1 MLQTRHFAV
10 STLPRIPSNKTT
22 APSCSLVAASCS
34 PRLQLKPPRE
44 RCSYL
49 ASMDHLPQITE
60 PVITIPETPYLN
72 DPFHYDGQGLL
83 GFDERCGISYT
94 DISLEDKDRRRSAF
108 FQSWLFFGTLIE
120 IFSHDNIQVLV
131 QDFVRETED
140 GRFVVSTALLQD
152 YLAAWVALCVA
163 EDSDCLRKTRIV
175 DKTFEEASNKT
186 KALFFFGG
194 STIQAVRKNAPT
206 RRDLI
211 NGLGKSV
218 RGFASDVKASSD
230 EKKAFEEW
238 FKNRDSITG
247 RRARRYY
254 NTLCTVSRILN
265 DLGDAATCVIDE
277 VWNSVLILCSTLQN
291 TFSHLY
297 RFVDW
302 DLRSGMNFEALALRS
317 PLLLSE
323 TRWCPRERTVITELV
338 DGNHCLIAL
347 CSQLN
352 RDRELHR
359 HERCSPRL
367 CHANQVEEQS
377 YHTKHVE
384 LGCDCT
390 MIGVEKAL
398 RTRIPDN
405 EEDLPGQSMFSLQ
418 TPMISYER
426 GQCRMVDIT
435 LPRVELT
442 RIPKPGRALNPVCVV
457 ISHVWAH
464 GLGNPTENK
473 LPECQVARLQV
484 RKKLSI
490 HFPGLYA
497 STVVTDCR

>member
-1 MLQTRHFAV
+1 MWSRLHCCKIISRHG
-10 STLPRIPSNKTT
+10 S
-22 APSCSLVAASCS
+22 
-34 PRLQLKPPRE
+34 
-44 RCSYL
+44 
-49 ASMDHLPQITE
+49 
-60 PVITIPETPYLN
+60 
-72 DPFHYDGQGLL
+72 
-83 GFDERCGISYT
+83 
-94 DISLEDKDRRRSAF
+94 
-108 FQSWLFFGTLIE
+108 
-120 IFSHDNIQVLV
+120 
-131 QDFVRETED
+131 
-140 GRFVVSTALLQD
+140 
-152 YLAAWVALCVA
+152 LCVA

-186 KALFFFGG
+186 KTLFFFGG

-206 RRDLI
+206 RRGLI

-230 EKKAFEEW
+230 EKKTFEEW

-317 PLLLSE
+317 PLVLSE

-367 CHANQVEEQS
+367 CHANQVEKQS

-435 LPRVELT
+435 LPRIELT

-490 HFPGLYA
+490 HFLGLYA